1 MKISK
6 FIAHRGA
13 NKVAPENT
21 MLAFEK
27 AYQAGVRW
35 IELDVQLS
43 ADNVPFIFHD
53 NNAKKLTGLDVD
65 LTDQAWTDIAELYV
79 LNDRFPETHAKIP
92 TLDEYL
98 LWMATK
104 PDLYTNIEVKVKT
117 QFDAGYE
124 ARLVKYLL
132 GLVNSY
138 SKLHSRILLS
148 SFSEYVLAQLAESKT
163 TIACEF
169 LLEVESWTDE
179 VHKIFSETKKKF
191 DQWGCVAL
199 GINSAVLNRQR
210 IAQLKEAFHT
220 VLVYSIGALP
230 DEDIHKLL
238 ADGADSVFIDSMS
251 ALQSEVSRIGFLATG
266 DEITTG
272 DIINTNT
279 PKLAEKLYE
288 HGFQP
293 GLHLVCFDAKEKLK
307 KSLYF
312 LLQEHDV
319 VITVGGLGPTE
330 DDKTCEAIA
339 EVFNKPL
346 MFNEASWQRIFMRIS
361 SRFATV
367 PENNKKQAYFPQ
379 DAEVLVNKQGTAD
392 GCYINVDNKHLFM
405 LPGPP
410 HECLPMFDQEVFPR
424 LLHLNLHNIPVRYQW
439 QLLGASEAHI
449 ANMLSPLVAEYQL
462 ELGYRAAYP
471 YLEVKLHVTTAQDV
485 SLLANEITKVV
496 EPFLAT
502 TTKQHASEVLKTYLK
517 SGEVSVSM
525 QKDVTKG
532 YVYSHLAQLMPVTET
547 KPKLSVQLQ
556 TNGMLGFWSKSAQ
569 LVDDLS
575 LIIKAHNHV
584 KNRSFEQEHHVR
596 FSNKGRHS
604 FQFIYEWICAQ
615 VLRVIEK
622 EEILKNE

>member
-13 NKVAPENT
+13 NKIAPENT

-27 AYQAGVRW
+27 AYEVGARW

-43 ADNVPFIFHD
+43 ADNMLFIFHD

-65 LTDQAWTDIAELYV
+65 LTSQAWADISKLHV
-79 LNDRFPETHAKIP
+79 LNDRFPEAHAKIP
-92 TLDEYL
+92 TMDEYL
-98 LWMATK
+98 AWMATK
-104 PDLYTNIEVKVKT
+104 SDLYTNIEIKVKAE
-117 QFDAGYE
+117 FDADYE
-124 ARLVKYLL
+124 TCLVKHLL
-132 GLVNSY
+132 DLVERY
-138 SKLHSRILLS
+138 PQLHSRILLS
-148 SFSEYVLAQLAESKT
+148 SFSEYVLGQLAESK
-163 TIACEF
+163 IKLACEF
-169 LLEVESWTDE
+169 LLEVEDWQREEHS
-179 VHKIFSETKKKF
+179 IFTETKKKF
-191 DQWGCVAL
+191 DQWGCIAL
-199 GINSAVLNRQR
+199 GINSAVLNRER
-210 IAQLKEAFHT
+210 IAQLKKAFHT

-230 DEDIHKLL
+230 DEEIHKLL
-238 ADGADSVFIDSMS
+238 SEGADSVFIDSMT
-251 ALQSEVSRIGFLATG
+251 ALQSEVKRIGFLATG

-272 DIINTNT
+272 DVINTNT

-293 GLHLVCFDAKEKLK
+293 GLHLACYDAKEKLK
-307 KSLYF
+307 TSLRF

-339 EVFNKPL
+339 EVFNKSL
-346 MFNEASWQRIFMRIS
+346 VFNEDSWQRIFTRIS

-367 PENNKKQAYFPQ
+367 PENNKKQAYFPEG
-379 DAEVLVNKQGTAD
+379 AEVLVNAQGTAD
-392 GCYINVDNKHLFM
+392 GCYVNVDNKHLFM

-410 HECLPMFDQEVFPR
+410 HECLPMFDQEVLPR
-424 LLHLNLHNIPVRYQW
+424 LLHLQLHNTPVRYQW

-449 ANMLSPLVAEYQL
+449 AKMLSPLAAEYQL

-485 SLLANEITKVV
+485 SLLAHEITKVV

-517 SGEVSVSM
+517 TGEVSLSM

-556 TNGMLGFWSKSAQ
+556 TNGMLGFWGKSAQ

-575 LIIKAHNHV
+575 LVIKANDHI

-596 FSNKGRHS
+596 FSNKGKHS

-615 VLRVIEK
+615 VLHVIQK
-622 EEILKNE
+622 EGI